1 MKKKIIK
8 SKLYKLDSE
17 SINKNSTG
25 FLFFKHI
32 VPRVKNINESNFV
45 CALSMI
51 YYTDTFNYQ
60 NCIQIVDKKIL
71 PKSSKKYITDNYNLQ
86 EADFTLVRILDSD
99 KLTLYL
105 VLLNNNKNELVETVS
120 NKIFKSESI
129 LEMIDKE
136 RLSATN
142 DYWGLLSTAFC
153 KSRNNYLE
161 KCLYPVDSD
170 IKLELKIKKVYK
182 ALIGYNTIKRV

>member
-8 SKLYKLDSE
+8 PKLYKLDLD
-17 SINKNSTG
+17 SIDKNSTG
-25 FLFFKHI
+25 FLFFKHHF
-32 VPRVKNINESNFV
+32 PRVKNINESKFV

-60 NCIQIVDKKIL
+60 NCIQIVDKKITVE
-71 PKSSKKYITDNYNLQ
+71 SSKKYITDNYNLQ
-86 EADFTLVRILDSD
+86 EADFTLVRIIDSD

-105 VLLNNNKNELVETVS
+105 VLLNDIKNRLVETLS
-120 NKIFKSESI
+120 KKTFKSESI
-129 LEMIDKE
+129 LEMIDKQ
-136 RLSATN
+136 RLTATN

-182 ALIGYNTIKRV
+182 ALIGYNTIKGV